1 MKKRIRVNPRLVLKA
16 SDEKVTPEWLLEAVF
31 ILFSGTGYISKVT
44 VHTYC
49 LSILTL
55 KSIG

>member
-31 ILFSGTGYISKVT
+31 ILFSGTGYINKVT
-44 VHTYC
+44 KLLAKHID
-49 LSILTL
+49 LSIY
-55 KSIG
+55 